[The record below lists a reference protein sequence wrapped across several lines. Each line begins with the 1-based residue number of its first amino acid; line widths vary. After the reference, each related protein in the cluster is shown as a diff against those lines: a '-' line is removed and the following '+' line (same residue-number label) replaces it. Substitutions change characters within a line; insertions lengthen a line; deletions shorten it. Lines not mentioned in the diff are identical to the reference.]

1 MCATGYLPWKIF
13 AAIFA
18 DTQAEP
24 SAVYEWLAWLEAQLP
39 FPVLRVSKGNLATDA
54 LVRRTSRKGK
64 RYWQVQVPVF
74 IANQNGTKGK
84 LGRKCTSDYKVKQI
98 VKRAR
103 AIVGQTSAS
112 GSALTT

>member
-1 MCATGYLPWKIF
+1 M
-13 AAIFA
+13 
-18 DTQAEP
+18 
-24 SAVYEWLAWLEAQLP
+24 SA
-39 FPVLRVSKGNLATDA
+39 NT
-54 LVRRTSRKGK
+54 LVRGRSRKGELDGL
-64 RYWQVQVPVF
+64 VQVPVF